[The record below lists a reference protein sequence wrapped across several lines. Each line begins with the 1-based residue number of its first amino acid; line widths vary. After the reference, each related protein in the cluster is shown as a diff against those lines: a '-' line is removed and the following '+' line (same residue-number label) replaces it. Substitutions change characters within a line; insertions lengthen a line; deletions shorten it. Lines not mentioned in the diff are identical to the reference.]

1 MKQGGIMHSSRR
13 IPLKRVGV
21 VIKPK
26 LKQAQAI
33 LSQLS
38 RWLADHSIAFVAEP
52 AVQEIAPECQ
62 AKIVPREEI
71 SQQVDLI
78 IVFGGDGTMIATAR
92 RLGDLPVPVLGVN
105 FGGLGYL
112 TEFTLEELF
121 PALDM
126 ILHGEIGVQRRMML
140 DATVL
145 RQHQPVT
152 SQTVLND
159 VVVNKSTLARII
171 DIEGLVDEQY
181 VTTVRAD
188 GLIVAT
194 PTGST
199 AYSLSAGGPIIH
211 PTMEAILMTPIC
223 PHMLTNR
230 PLVVPP
236 DSTVKLILRSA
247 REEVTLTLDGQTGV
261 ALHSDDEVVVRRSQ
275 RFFEIIQPPEKNYFQ
290 VLRDK
295 LHWGT

>member
-1 MKQGGIMHSSRR
+1 MHSSRR

>member
-1 MKQGGIMHSSRR
+1 
-13 IPLKRVGV
+13 L
-21 VIKPK
+21 
-26 LKQAQAI
+26 
-33 LSQLS
+33 
-38 RWLADHSIAFVAEP
+38 VAEP
-52 AVQEIAPECQ
+52 AVQEIAPKCQ
-62 AKIVPREEI
+62 ATIVPRDEI
-71 SQQVDLI
+71 GRQVNLI

-92 RLGDLPVPVLGVN
+92 SLDDPPVPVLGIN
-105 FGGLGYL
+105 FGGLGYM

-121 PALDM
+121 PALET
-126 ILHGEIGVQRRMML
+126 ILQGEIGVERRIML

-145 RQHQPVT
+145 RQRQPVT
-152 SQTVLND
+152 VQTVLND
-159 VVVNKSTLARII
+159 VVVNKSALARII
-171 DIEGLVDEQY
+171 DIECLVDEQY
-181 VTTVRAD
+181 VTTLRAD

-199 AYSLSAGGPIIH
+199 AYSLSAGGPIIY
-211 PTMEAILMTPIC
+211 PTMEAILITPIC

-230 PLVVPP
+230 PLVVPH

-261 ALHSDDEVVVRRSQ
+261 ALQSDDEVIVRRSQ
-275 RFFEIIQPPEKNYFQ
+275 RFFDIIQPPGKDYFQ

>member
-275 RFFEIIQPPEKNYFQ
+275 RFFEIIQPPEKIYFQ

>member
-1 MKQGGIMHSSRR
+1 MHSRR
-13 IPLKRVGV
+13 PIPLKRVGV

-26 LKQAQAI
+26 LKQAQAV

-38 RWLADHSIAFVAEP
+38 RWLADHSIALVAEP
-52 AVQEIAPECQ
+52 AVQEIAPECR
-62 AKIVPREEI
+62 ARIVPREDI

-92 RLGDLPVPVLGVN
+92 NLGDPPVPVLGVN

-145 RQHQPVT
+145 RQHQPIM

-171 DIEGLVDEQY
+171 DIECLVDEQY

-199 AYSLSAGGPIIH
+199 AYSLSAGGPIIY
-211 PTMEAILMTPIC
+211 PTMEAILITPIC

-230 PLVVPP
+230 PLVVPS

-261 ALHSDDEVVVRRSQ
+261 AFHSDDEVMVRRSQ

>member
-1 MKQGGIMHSSRR
+1 MHSRR
-13 IPLKRVGV
+13 HIPLRRVGV
-21 VIKPK
+21 IIKPK
-26 LKQAQAI
+26 LRQAQAV
-33 LSQLS
+33 LYQLA
-38 RWLADHSIAFVAEP
+38 RWLQDHTITFVAEP

-62 AKIVPREEI
+62 AKIIPREEL

-92 RLGDLPVPVLGVN
+92 SLGEPPVPVLGIN

-112 TEFTLEELF
+112 TEFTLDELF
-121 PALDM
+121 PALET
-126 ILHGEIGVQRRMML
+126 ILQGEIGVERRMML
-140 DATVL
+140 DAVVL
-145 RQHQPVT
+145 RQRQPVAA
-152 SQTVLND
+152 QTVLND
-159 VVVNKSTLARII
+159 AVVNKSTLARII
-171 DIEGLVDEQY
+171 DIECLVDEQY

-199 AYSLSAGGPIIH
+199 AYSLSAGGPIIY
-211 PTMEAILMTPIC
+211 PTMDAILITPIC

-230 PLVVPP
+230 PLVISPEAA
-236 DSTVKLILRSA
+236 VKLILRSVH
-247 REEVTLTLDGQTGV
+247 EEVMLTLDGQTGV
-261 ALHSDDEVVVRRSQ
+261 RLHSDDEVIVRRSQ
-275 RFFEIIQPPEKNYFQ
+275 RYFEIIQPPERNYFQ